1 MRQLRE
7 LGRDGRHMP
16 ARPAALAILAAMGA
30 WLAVAAIGTAPAA
43 AQTTGGIVGRVTDE
57 QGGALPGVTVE
68 ARGPALQGTR
78 TATSDGAG
86 RYRLTLLPP
95 GTYSVAITLEG
106 FAPENRTTVT
116 VDLDKETTINASLHP
131 AVAESITVTSEVP
144 VIDVTSPSI
153 GTNLDTRAVE
163 TLPTGR
169 NYSSVVQITPG
180 VSSDAN
186 PENTD
191 QSTIT
196 VYGSSGNENVFF
208 IDGVNT
214 TGSEYGFQGKEL
226 NFEFIQAIDV
236 KSGGYAAEFGRS
248 TGAIINV
255 ITKSGGNSFHGD
267 AFGYYDNDSL
277 QATAQQV
284 QSSNG
289 TVAGFTK
296 KDYGADLGGYL
307 IKDRI
312 WFFGAYDRVDNTQN
326 TALSGRTIGSDSTHD
341 LAAAKLTFHLTQSQ
355 TAIATFFQDPR
366 DDTGAI
372 IDANHTLNG
381 EPLTFEGKRVFGGK
395 DYALRYEGL
404 FGGSWVAS
412 GQLSRHN
419 EANSVVPATAAG
431 DVVEFLDSSSLP
443 LGFFQTGGFGLIQD
457 KTFKRDFAGGAATH
471 YLAGH
476 ELKLG
481 FEYEKEVAQVT
492 RRFSGGQQITTF
504 PQANGQ
510 TVYSHFYWTTPDATG
525 FPDFNAPVSAL
536 NASPQH
542 HNTSAYLQDHW
553 TALSNLS
560 INAGVR
566 WDRQEIIDPQGN
578 TAIDLKKD
586 FAPRVGVVWDPTKDG
601 RSKVFASYGR
611 YYEEIPMDLVIR
623 SFSFER
629 QARVFNF
636 SAASTTPDPAAE
648 AAVGQTSA
656 IFGGNVEPADPN
668 LHNQYINEYL
678 LGYEREILP
687 DIAVNIQGI
696 YRNYGQVVEDFL
708 CRTDGTYCI
717 GNPGQ
722 GIMQRIFTLDY
733 SHTLPAPKPRRVYK
747 GIELDVT
754 KRFSHNWQALA
765 SYVYSRL
772 DGNYDG
778 TYAPFT
784 NVGAD
789 PNISAAYDYYDF
801 FTNGINLNRIT
812 DQGPLSNDRRHQL
825 KLSGIYITPFKL
837 SIGLSSFYR
846 SGTPVTAYGYS
857 DIYARYEF
865 FLTDR
870 GAMGRTPANYDADLH
885 LGYPLPVGPVTLNFL
900 LDVFNVFNTQRPI
913 LLDERWDFKEA
924 DNASPTPANP
934 NFRKPVLRTPPTS
947 LRLGVR
953 LSL

>member
-1 MRQLRE
+1 MRQLRK
-7 LGRDGRHMP
+7 
-16 ARPAALAILAAMGA
+16 
-30 WLAVAAIGTAPAA
+30 WCLAVALVIGAVPAA

-57 QGGALPGVTVE
+57 QGGALPGVTIE
-68 ARGPALQGTR
+68 ARSPALQGTR

-106 FAPENRTTVT
+106 FAPENRTTVS
-116 VDLDKETTINASLHP
+116 VDLDKETTINAALHP
-131 AVAESITVTSEVP
+131 AVSESITVTSEVP
-144 VIDVTSPSI
+144 VIDVTSPAI
-153 GTNLDTRAVE
+153 GTNLDSRAVE

-169 NYSSVVQITPG
+169 NYASVVQITPG

-196 VYGSSGNENVFF
+196 AYGSSGNENVFF

-214 TGSEYGFQGKEL
+214 TGTEYGFQGKEL
-226 NFEFIQAIDV
+226 NFEFIQAVDV
-236 KSGGYAAEFGRS
+236 KTGGYQAEFGRA

-277 QATAQQV
+277 QRTT
-284 QSSNG
+284 QSVSSSTG

-296 KDYGADLGGYL
+296 KDYGADLGGFL

-312 WFFGAYDRVDNTQN
+312 WFFGAYDRVNNTINSLPPPPPGGTQ
-326 TALSGRTIGSDSTHD
+326 SGPPIASSSTHD
-341 LAAAKLTFHLTQSQ
+341 LAAAKVTFHLTQNQ
-355 TAIATFFQDPR
+355 TAIASFFQDPR
-366 DDTGAI
+366 NDTGAI

-381 EPLTFEGKRVFGGK
+381 DPLTYEGKRLFGGK

-404 FGGSWVAS
+404 FGNAWELS
-412 GQLSRHN
+412 GQLARHD
-419 EANSVVPATAAG
+419 EANSIDPATASG
-431 DVVEFLDSSSLP
+431 NVIEFIDHGRNL
-443 LGFFQTGGFGLIQD
+443 FQTGGFGLIQD
-457 KTFKRDFAGGAATH
+457 KTFKRDFAGGAGTR
-471 YLAGH
+471 YFGRH

-481 FEYEKEVAQVT
+481 LEYEKETANVT
-492 RRFSGGQQITTF
+492 RRSSGGQQIDTF

-510 TVYSHFYWTTPDATG
+510 TVYSHFYWTTMDATG
-525 FPDFNAPVSAL
+525 YPNFNAPVSAL

-542 HNTSAYLQDHW
+542 HNTTAFLQDHW
-553 TALSNLS
+553 TALSNLT

-566 WDRQEIIDPQGN
+566 WDRQVIIDPQGK

-586 FAPRVGVVWDPTKDG
+586 FAPRLGIVWDPTKDG
-601 RSKVFASYGR
+601 RSKVFGSYGR

-636 SAASTTPDPAAE
+636 SPTSTTPDPAAE
-648 AAVGQTSA
+648 AAVKQTSA

-678 LGYEREILP
+678 LGYQREVLP
-687 DIAVNIQGI
+687 DVAVNIQGI
-696 YRNYGQVVEDFL
+696 YRNYGQVIEDFL

-722 GIMQRIFTLDY
+722 GIMQRIFTLDF
-733 SHTLPAPKPRRVYK
+733 SQTFPAPKPKRVYK
-747 GIELDVT
+747 GIELDLT

-765 SYVYSRL
+765 SYVYSKL

-778 TYAPFT
+778 TFAPFT
-784 NVGAD
+784 NVGAA

-801 FTNGINLNRIT
+801 FTNGMNLNRIT
-812 DQGPLSNDRRHQL
+812 DRGPLSNDRRHQL
-825 KLSGIYITPFKL
+825 KLSGIYLTPFKL
-837 SIGLSSFYR
+837 SVGLSSYYR

-857 DIYARYEF
+857 DIYGRYEF
-865 FLTDR
+865 FLTGR
-870 GAMGRTPANYDADLH
+870 GALGRTPSNYDADLH

-900 LDVFNVFNTQRPI
+900 FDVFNVFNTQRPV
-913 LLDERWDFKEA
+913 LLDERWDTKQD
-924 DNASPTPANP
+924 DNKKPTPTNP
-934 NFRKPVLRTPPTS
+934 TFGKPVLRTPPTS